1 MLDAAAIVLFTTI
14 GLISH
19 HKGLSP
25 AGYARDA
32 LPLLGGWFG
41 ASLLFHPYADRG
53 KLRVLATW
61 AVGVPAGVLLR
72 ALVLGR
78 SLNGKEAA
86 FLAVALVTIG
96 IFVAALRIADS
107 RLWHS
112 RRPRPA
118 P

>member
-1 MLDAAAIVLFTTI
+1 VLDAAAIVLFTTI

-25 AGYARDA
+25 VGYARDA
-32 LPLLGGWFG
+32 LPLLAGWFG
-41 ASLLFHPYADRG
+41 ASLLFHPYADRRR
-53 KLRVLATW
+53 LRVVATW
-61 AVGVPAGVLLR
+61 ATGVTAGVLVR

-78 SLNGKEAA
+78 TLNGKEAA

-96 IFVAALRIADS
+96 IFVAALRVADS
-107 RLWHS
+107 RLWAT

-118 P
+118 R